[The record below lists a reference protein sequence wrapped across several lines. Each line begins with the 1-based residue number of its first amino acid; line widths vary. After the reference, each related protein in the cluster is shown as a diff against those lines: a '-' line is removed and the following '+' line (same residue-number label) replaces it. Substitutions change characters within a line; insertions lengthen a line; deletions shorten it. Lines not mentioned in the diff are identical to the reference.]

1 MKGKPYIFL
10 GASIRGRNP
19 EESERIADHV
29 RKIAAVLDELGFSYD
44 SAILTNRAIFSGSA
58 EQPKI
63 PSQYLKMSK
72 QLIKSVSGLRY
83 HRDTEKIRQDIAI
96 HRWSLDL
103 IRKSIGCIWEG
114 SRSYAGLGFEVAA
127 ALEME
132 RHCLV
137 LFDRPGANQ
146 TVSSILAGSTSR
158 LLHIKQFKDESF
170 REVIEK
176 FCGKIQGALDKVIR
190 FNVSVDME
198 KRLEEA
204 VKRYEFSDRSE
215 YIRFLIEQDTSKNE
229 G

>member
-1 MKGKPYIFL
+1 MKAKPYIFL

-19 EESERIADHV
+19 EESEKIAGNI
-29 RKIAAVLDELGFSYD
+29 RKIAAVLDDLGFSYD
-44 SAILTNRAIFSGSA
+44 SAILTNRAIYSGSA
-58 EQPKI
+58 EQPDI
-63 PSQYLKMSK
+63 PKQYLKMSK

-83 HRDTEKIRQDIAI
+83 NGDKEKIRVDIAI

-103 IRKSIGCIWEG
+103 IKKSIGCIWEG

-132 RHCLV
+132 RHCLI
-137 LFDRPGANQ
+137 LFDRPAANQ

-158 LLHIKQFKDESF
+158 LLHVKQFDENY
-170 REVIEK
+170 REVLEK
-176 FCGKIQGALDKVIR
+176 FCAKIQGALDKVIR

-215 YIRFLIEQDTSKNE
+215 YIRFLIEQDLNKNE